1 MIRRRQLLAGGA
13 AAPFVAGEA
22 RAAAWPTRPVRIVV
36 PFAAGG
42 SVDVMGRVIAQRL
55 QERTGQ
61 TVTVDNRSGASGSIG
76 GIAVSQAAP
85 DGHTLLVS
93 ASIQTVARLVMR
105 NPGYDPLT
113 DLKPIART
121 GEGPVLITTNP
132 NRPVR
137 TLAELAHA
145 ARARPLEWSFGV
157 GSLGSAGHLGT
168 VELVRQI
175 GADLSMVPYRGT
187 APAIADLM
195 GGSIGALMDPM
206 LAMLPPVRSGTLRGL
221 AVTSPHRLQ
230 AAPELPTT
238 AEAGFPS
245 VDAHSWWDVWGPA
258 RLPEEI
264 ASIIAAEM
272 ERIVAEPG
280 VQERLAGLGIVPVFQ
295 TGAELD
301 GYIARDFQRAEAL
314 LRLARVEPA

>member
-1 MIRRRQLLAGGA
+1 MIRRRSLLAGA
-13 AAPFVAGEA
+13 TAAPLVVRNAS
-22 RAAAWPTRPVRIVV
+22 AAAWPTRPVRIIV

-61 TVTVDNRSGASGSIG
+61 TVTVENRSGANGTVG
-76 GIAVSQAAP
+76 GIAVATSAP

-93 ASIQTVARLVMR
+93 ASIQTVARLVMKS
-105 NPGYDPLT
+105 PGYDPLT

-121 GEGPVLITTNP
+121 GEGPVLVAINP
-132 NRPVR
+132 NRPQR
-137 TLAELAHA
+137 TLAEVAEA

-175 GADLSMVPYRGT
+175 GADLAMVPYRGT
-187 APAIADLM
+187 APALADLL
-195 GGSIGALMDPM
+195 GGSIGAHMDPM

-221 AVTSPHRLQ
+221 AVTAPRRLE

-245 VDAHSWWDVWGPA
+245 VDAHSWWAVWAPG
-258 RLPEEI
+258 RLPAELADRI
-264 ASIIAAEM
+264 AGEVGQ
-272 ERIVAEPG
+272 IVAEPG
-280 VQERLAGLGIVPVFQ
+280 VQERLKGLGIVPLFQ
-295 TGAELD
+295 KGAELD
-301 GYIARDFQRAEAL
+301 AYIAQDFARAEAL
-314 LRLARVEPA
+314 LRLARVEPE